1 MSALF
6 TFFLARRYELFLPP
20 TGFPKVFEAAWFP
33 SPILAVQAWSEGR
46 PASLPAGRQENQLC
60 FLCYF
65 LCTSNESKSSQE
77 VSLFPNISQ
86 PKFVLPML

>member
-46 PASLPAGRQENQLC
+46 PASLPAGR
-60 FLCYF
+60 
-65 LCTSNESKSSQE
+65 K
-77 VSLFPNISQ
+77 ISCAF
-86 PKFVLPML
+86 FVTFFAQAMKISEPTGFSFS